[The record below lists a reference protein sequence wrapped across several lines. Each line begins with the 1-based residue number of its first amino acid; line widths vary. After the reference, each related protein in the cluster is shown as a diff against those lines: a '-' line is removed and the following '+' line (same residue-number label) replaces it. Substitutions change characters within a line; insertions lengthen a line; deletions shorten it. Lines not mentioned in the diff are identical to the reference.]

1 MAIDRGSNLSLEVFK
16 VSLGYLLFI
25 VKFTSYWQSLTTFL
39 KKRKIS
45 KNQIDKGLLR
55 LLA

>member
-25 VKFTSYWQSLTTFL
+25 VKFTSYWQSLNTIL

-45 KNQIDKGLLR
+45 KNQIDEGLRR